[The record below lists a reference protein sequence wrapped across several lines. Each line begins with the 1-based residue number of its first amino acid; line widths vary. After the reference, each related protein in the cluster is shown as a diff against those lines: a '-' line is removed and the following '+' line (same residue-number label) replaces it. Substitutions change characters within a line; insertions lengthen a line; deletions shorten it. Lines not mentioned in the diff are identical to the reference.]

1 MPSRTM
7 KQIFASQ
14 KRGLASIQKR
24 LEAMAAEWDE
34 IDNGT
39 MWALQ
44 ELADKVEAT
53 SDAIREDVK

>member
-24 LEAMAAEWDE
+24 LEAMAVEWSE

-39 MWALQ
+39 MWQLQ
-44 ELADKVEAT
+44 ELADKVETT
-53 SDAIREDVK
+53 SNEIQEYVK